1 MYHFFWCTLYDKD
14 DDLPACERLELNR
27 DYQNDRVSKA
37 EIKVH
42 GIYLHNYN
50 YNYNPQRTL
59 PISTNLFTERSSKWI
74 FSSPER
80 HNERFLQGSE
90 SRLHYSMFC
99 AFRCDPPSRD
109 QPDHHQDDHNL
120 NHSDHDLVL
129 KWWSWWRFQ
138 EDNLWSVSVG
148 NDSPRSKV
156 INLVLVKYIIVIIM
170 MMVVMWW

>member
-1 MYHFFWCTLYDKD
+1 MWAPWAKS
-14 DDLPACERLELNR
+14 RL
-27 DYQNDRVSKA
+27 SKWSCQQSRNKSSWDISA
-37 EIKVH
+37 TD
-42 GIYLHNYN
+42 
-50 YNYNPQRTL
+50 NPQHTL
-59 PISTNLFTERSSKWI
+59 PISTNLVTERSSKWI

-109 QPDHHQDDHNL
+109 QPDHHQDDHDL
-120 NHSDHDLVL
+120 NHGDHDLVL